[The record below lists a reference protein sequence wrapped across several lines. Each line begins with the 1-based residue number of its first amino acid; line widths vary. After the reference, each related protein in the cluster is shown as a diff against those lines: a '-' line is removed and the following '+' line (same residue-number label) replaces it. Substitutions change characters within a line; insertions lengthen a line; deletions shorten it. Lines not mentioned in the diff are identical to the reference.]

1 MKKNKN
7 IMSDAIGR
15 VSQKYVNE
23 YIDAQPQKRKHH
35 ARFITVV
42 AAALVVVFTIA
53 AISVILNRSPQPP
66 DIPDI
71 DGLSY
76 DMMTCH
82 NGKNITH
89 VVNGYLDP
97 NAASYLNPDE
107 TKTATEMAY
116 AWDINIENA
125 KKSKSPNSLIFC
137 GIPIQTDT
145 YCFDEQVVVNDSGD
159 VVVYDAASQTTS
171 IKSTPG
177 YTARTYVQTRRTM
190 FNIITVQ
197 ITDIY
202 KIDNTTGYNVGDV
215 IYLYNEIRYSVSD
228 GGEDL
233 SPAYIEC
240 VRRSYGWGKRIGE
253 QTVFI
258 VSHSQDLSYVSG
270 SVKSTGILTEDVW
283 HVQAL
288 CSLENYK
295 NQQFYD
301 DNYSFAE

>member
-1 MKKNKN
+1 
-7 IMSDAIGR
+7 
-15 VSQKYVNE
+15 
-23 YIDAQPQKRKHH
+23 
-35 ARFITVV
+35 
-42 AAALVVVFTIA
+42 
-53 AISVILNRSPQPP
+53 
-66 DIPDI
+66 
-71 DGLSY
+71 
-76 DMMTCH
+76 
-82 NGKNITH
+82 
-89 VVNGYLDP
+89 
-97 NAASYLNPDE
+97 
-107 TKTATEMAY
+107 
-116 AWDINIENA
+116 
-125 KKSKSPNSLIFC
+125 
-137 GIPIQTDT
+137 
-145 YCFDEQVVVNDSGD
+145 
-159 VVVYDAASQTTS
+159 
-171 IKSTPG
+171 
-177 YTARTYVQTRRTM
+177 M

-295 NQQFYD
+295 KQQFYD